1 MDFVY
6 QGKNPPTKLA
16 AMASASNAMITSNQD
31 HWLADSG
38 TFDHLTANLNSLSN
52 QSQYK
57 GPKQVIVGNGQSLPI
72 NHIGNNTLHT
82 KYHNFILKNVLYV
95 PRIAMILLSVHKC
108 CLHNNCSCYFDAN
121 QIKIQDIPTGR
132 LLYKGLSENGVYPIY
147 SKNFISSLPHVNF
160 ESSSKQHHV
169 SIESLFPAAFLVN
182 KANNWLLWHH
192 RIGHP
197 SNKVL
202 DVALSSLHIF
212 CPSHSDNGLT
222 HCRHCL
228 SGKMHQFLFPVSTFH
243 ASKPLE
249 LMHSDVWGPA
259 PVTSTNDFQYYL
271 LFVDEYSKFSW
282 LYLLKHKSDVL
293 DIFKFVKATVE
304 TQLDSKI
311 KVLRTDNGG
320 EYTSHA
326 FKHFYSTQGLIH
338 QFSCPYTPQQN
349 GVAARKHRHIIECA
363 LTMLSHSQL
372 PPSYWLYAISTAV
385 HVINRLSTPLLK
397 NLTPSE
403 LLFKSKPDITH
414 LRSFGCVC
422 FPLLKPYNSHKL

>member
-95 PRIAMILLSVHKC
+95 PRIAMNLLSVHKC

-403 LLFKSKPDITH
+403 LLFKSKPNITH
-414 LRSFGCVC
+414 LKTCPFQ
-422 FPLLKPYNSHKL
+422 